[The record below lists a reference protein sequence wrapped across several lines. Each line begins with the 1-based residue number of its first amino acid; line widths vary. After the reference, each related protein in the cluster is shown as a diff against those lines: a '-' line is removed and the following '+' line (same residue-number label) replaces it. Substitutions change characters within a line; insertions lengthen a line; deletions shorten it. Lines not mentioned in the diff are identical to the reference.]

1 MSKTTLKPGSQET
14 ATDAEVLAPDE
25 AALAQVNRGIVSKRA
40 VHNNALI
47 MGTGVGGV
55 PIRPCYLDFAYSVS
69 PWNPGTFSDGSFVI
83 DKEVEI
89 GKAGSPAPLTV
100 ILVQHSKYLAECRYG
115 SDGAKSGALNKYD
128 TAKEADLAGEIV
140 ARDDVTAECVNTL
153 AATRADPSLKGTVS
167 VAYDLL
173 MFVRQPEGL
182 QSDKFVFMLNGHR
195 YAYVKLSLVKGMAR
209 DMKRD
214 LVNLC
219 AWEAGVRGVPPG
231 KGECNR
237 YLLDMSLGKT
247 KQQKNGKTVTYTNL
261 SLRYHKGADG
271 APEAVPTACIQ
282 DILSLAASGED
293 VPDAAEDTD
302 CPL

>member
-14 ATDAEVLAPDE
+14 AQDAEVLAPDE
-25 AALAQVNRGIVSKRA
+25 AALAQVNRGLTKRPTFK
-40 VHNNALI
+40 NQLI
-47 MGTGVGGV
+47 MGTGIGGV

-69 PWNPGTFSDGSFVI
+69 PWNDGKFSDGSFVI

-89 GKAGSPAPLTV
+89 GKAGGPGPLTV

-128 TAKEADLAGEIV
+128 SAKEADLAGEIV
-140 ARDDVTAECVNTL
+140 ARDDVTTDCENTL
-153 AATRADPSLKGTVS
+153 KATRADPSLKGTVS

-182 QSDKFVFMLNGHR
+182 NSEKFAFMLNGHR

-219 AWEAGVRGVPPG
+219 AWEAGVRNVPSG

-237 YLLDMSLGKT
+237 YMLDMALGKT

-271 APEAVPTACIQ
+271 APEPVPGKCIE

-293 VPDAAEDTD
+293 VPDAAEDID